1 MSERADIL
9 LSVILRKLILLALL
23 AGLLILMMTESLNA
37 QVNSAQ
43 IVGFNFSTIEMKLNK
58 ESNDTKGVTGI
69 HFGLLF
75 PVTIVDHLSIDP
87 GIMFS
92 SKGASYKIDSVD
104 VFITPVYLE
113 IPVNLALNM
122 GTDAF
127 GITLITGT
135 YFSCGVGGNKIEA
148 HGAARDILFGSSE
161 SKDLRALDL
170 GLKFG
175 AGIAVKGFLFSA
187 RYGLGL
193 INLYPVESADIE
205 MKNRLL
211 EISLTSSFSG
221 R

>member
-1 MSERADIL
+1 MA
-9 LSVILRKLILLALL
+9 AC
-23 AGLLILMMTESLNA
+23 
-37 QVNSAQ
+37 
-43 IVGFNFSTIEMKLNK
+43 
-58 ESNDTKGVTGI
+58 
-69 HFGLLF
+69 
-75 PVTIVDHLSIDP
+75 
-87 GIMFS
+87 
-92 SKGASYKIDSVD
+92 ASYEIDSVD

-113 IPVNLALNM
+113 IPVSLALNI

-127 GITLITGT
+127 GVTLIAGT
-135 YFSCGVGGNKIEA
+135 YFSCGVGGNKIES

-175 AGIAVKGFLFSA
+175 AGIAVKGFLISA

-193 INLYPVESADIE
+193 TNLYPVESVDIE

-211 EISLTSSFSG
+211 EVSLTSSFSG